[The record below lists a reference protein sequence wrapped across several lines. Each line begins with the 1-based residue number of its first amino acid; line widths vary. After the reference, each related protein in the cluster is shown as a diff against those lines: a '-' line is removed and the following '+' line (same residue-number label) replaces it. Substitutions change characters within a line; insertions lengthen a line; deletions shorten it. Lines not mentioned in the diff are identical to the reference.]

1 MEIKVADVAEL
12 VDARDLKSPGAT
24 EITHLSDLTRAGT
37 PNEAGGDPAV
47 LSNTPPPLPLAG
59 RPSKTWADV
68 FLPTSINR
76 RKDRCRLLQSAIAS
90 WSLCAAVSTKGGRIS
105 SSCGRVVLLGSI
117 AQNSFE
123 SGVEIPPN
131 LRHALIAILA
141 KERRWPVI
149 FKDSPALLVLEQKHP
164 ERRV

>member
-24 EITHLSDLTRAGT
+24 EITHLSDLTRAGN
-37 PNEAGGDPAV
+37 PHEAGGDPAV

-76 RKDRCRLLQSAIAS
+76 RKDRCRLLQSALAS
-90 WSLCAAVSTKGGRIS
+90 WSRCAAVSTKPLRPPSGSASRQNTQ
-105 SSCGRVVLLGSI
+105 LL
-117 AQNSFE
+117 
-123 SGVEIPPN
+123 
-131 LRHALIAILA
+131 ILA
-141 KERRWPVI
+141 AVCAFERELT
-149 FKDSPALLVLEQKHP
+149 DLLPRQFAT
-164 ERRV
+164 

>member
-24 EITHLSDLTRAGT
+24 EITHLSDLTRAGN
-37 PNEAGGDPAV
+37 PHEAGGDPAV

-90 WSLCAAVSTKGGRIS
+90 WSLCAAVSTKPLRPPSGSANRCPPKAKVTRSNRVGCASFFFILQSDTRARTETPVLPHS
-105 SSCGRVVLLGSI
+105 S
-117 AQNSFE
+117 E
-123 SGVEIPPN
+123 
-131 LRHALIAILA
+131 
-141 KERRWPVI
+141 
-149 FKDSPALLVLEQKHP
+149 
-164 ERRV
+164 